1 MVPKRRPAAFVIP
14 FIAVGVGTRL
24 QVEPTSTNR
33 LAFGL
38 ALVLGLGAGILWQVL
53 DRRDVVNR
61 LRFPAVALLAGLVVF
76 AGLGVGT
83 LSTDVLA
90 SGACMAAGL
99 VLTELWWRRQ
109 DEKATE
115 TTRHTVHQA

>member
-1 MVPKRRPAAFVIP
+1 MVPKRRRAAFVIP
-14 FIAVGVGTRL
+14 FVAVGVGMRL
-24 QVEPTSTNR
+24 EIEPTSTNR
-33 LAFGL
+33 ITFGL
-38 ALVLGLGAGILWQVL
+38 ALVVGLGSGILWQVL

-61 LRFPAVALLAGLVVF
+61 LRFPTVALLSGLLVF
-76 AGLGVGT
+76 AGFGAGT

-109 DEKATE
+109 DEKASQ
-115 TTRHTVHQA
+115 TTRHRVHQA